1 MKIHPNNIKFSHL
14 YRRLL
19 YRVAGGVVL
28 LLTTTGRKT
37 GKLHT
42 VGLQYE
48 LIDGRYYVAA
58 ADGTSSDWL
67 RNILADPDV
76 AVQAGSLKF
85 RATAAVVSDPGE
97 IANFLS
103 YRLKKRPL
111 LISMILRLDGN
122 KGKIDHI
129 TLEKY
134 ARGIRLV
141 ILTPL

>member
-48 LIDGRYYVAA
+48 LIDGLYYVAA
-58 ADGTSSDWL
+58 ADGLRADWL
-67 RNILADPDV
+67 RNIRVNPEV
-76 AVQAGSLKF
+76 AVQATVLSCRNQNPTLLVPSSLA
-85 RATAAVVSDPGE
+85 RSTAHRCP
-97 IANFLS
+97 
-103 YRLKKRPL
+103 P
-111 LISMILRLDGN
+111 
-122 KGKIDHI
+122 
-129 TLEKY
+129 
-134 ARGIRLV
+134 
-141 ILTPL
+141 